1 MTAHLLVDQETS
13 AMSELE
19 IDALFFDVLG
29 TLVDEPTGLC
39 AGIRELDPPLD
50 EPDTMA
56 TLARP
61 VGDPPP
67 A

>member
-1 MTAHLLVDQETS
+1 
-13 AMSELE
+13 MSELE